1 MRYMILLNGKPVWS
15 YSNTRCEAIATS
27 TRDSALAFKTREAAK
42 KWATNYLTAYGKAT
56 IAPLG
61 DDLLG
66 NPVVST
72 NLAEVQY
79 GPAYG

>member
-1 MRYMILLNGKPVWS
+1 MQSSRG
-15 YSNTRCEAIATS
+15 
-27 TRDSALAFKTREAAK
+27 RDRQGEVAHH
-42 KWATNYLTAYGKAT
+42 NYLTAYGKAT